1 MKKKLK
7 KVNNQSFILSLEN
20 FEGPLDL
27 LLHLAR
33 SNEIEISDLCLDVL
47 ISQYIEFIEKVEQ
60 LGVDVASCYLEMAA
74 ELIRLKSQTLLPNLQ
89 KSDDILEEM
98 EELGFDRETL
108 IQKLLEY
115 KKYKDISDNLDN
127 LSEERSS
134 LLSRK
139 PSDLVEYKSKSESLK
154 IDIELFINATK
165 KYLINANNKDK
176 ETKILSHNEI
186 SVEDQMKYLR
196 NIKGTTSIIELLD
209 SNTISNKITLF
220 LAILEALKEQ
230 FISFKII
237 DDEVYITSNL
247 NREIDE

>member
-139 PSDLVEYKSKSESLK
+139 PSDLVEYKSNSESLK

-165 KYLINANNKDK
+165 KYLINVNNKDK
-176 ETKILSHNEI
+176 ETKILSHNEV

-230 FISFKII
+230 FISFEII